1 MSIIKE
7 DRESDLIAMT
17 LEDFFVTV
25 YKGLLE
31 NKGLIT
37 VALVSIPVVGTLG
50 AWIGK
55 SGKTE
60 KDGIFLANLV
70 IWIATGVFAF
80 AVIVSLIGMSMMGK
94 SLLQGDLV
102 LLCAPIFCVVGT
114 FFGIRKV
121 FPLGE
126 LSSTY
131 TLKDV
136 GIFLIGCL
144 VVWFIFKTFRG
155 WGILFFGSVLQ
166 LVAWLV
172 AGYWLMRRLAK
183 RAFGKTKIYSNK

>member
-1 MSIIKE
+1 
-7 DRESDLIAMT
+7 MT
-17 LEDFFVTV
+17 LEEFFMSAYQGLEANRETIGTTLVTV
-25 YKGLLE
+25 P
-31 NKGLIT
+31 
-37 VALVSIPVVGTLG
+37 AVGTLG

-70 IWIATGVFAF
+70 IWIATGVFAI
-80 AVIVSLIGMSMMGK
+80 AVIVALIGMSMMGK

-102 LLCAPIFCVVGT
+102 LICAPIVCVAGT
-114 FFGIRKV
+114 FFGIRKI

-126 LSSTY
+126 LSSSH
-131 TLKDV
+131 TLKDI
-136 GIFLIGCL
+136 GIFLFGCL

-172 AGYWLMRRLAK
+172 AGYWLMRRLAR
-183 RAFGKTKIYSNK
+183 RAFAKRKTNKK

>member
-25 YKGLLE
+25 YKGLVE
-31 NKGLIT
+31 NKGVIT

-50 AWIGK
+50 TWIGK

-80 AVIVSLIGMSMMGK
+80 SVIAALIGMSMMGK

>member
-1 MSIIKE
+1 
-7 DRESDLIAMT
+7 MT
-17 LEDFFVTV
+17 LEDFFMSA
-25 YKGLLE
+25 YQGLE
-31 NKGLIT
+31 ANKEVIGT
-37 VALVSIPVVGTLG
+37 ALVAVPVVGTLG

-80 AVIVSLIGMSMMGK
+80 AVIVALIGMSLMGK
-94 SLLQGDLV
+94 SLLQGDFV
-102 LLCAPIFCVVGT
+102 LLCAPIVCVSGT
-114 FFGIRKV
+114 YYGIRKI

-126 LSSTY
+126 LSSAH

-144 VVWFIFKTFRG
+144 AVWFIFKTFRG
-155 WGILFFGSVLQ
+155 WGIIFFGSVFQ

-183 RAFGKTKIYSNK
+183 RAFGNKVTQ

>member
-1 MSIIKE
+1 MKE

-17 LEDFFVTV
+17 LENFFVTV

-80 AVIVSLIGMSMMGK
+80 AVIVALIGMSMMEK

-102 LLCAPIFCVVGT
+102 LLCAPIFCVTGT
-114 FFGIRKV
+114 FFGIRKI

-126 LSSTY
+126 LSSTH

-155 WGILFFGSVLQ
+155 WGILFFGSVFQ

-172 AGYWLMRRLAK
+172 AGYWLMRRLTK
-183 RAFGKTKIYSNK
+183 RAFGNKETQ

>member
-31 NKGLIT
+31 NKGVIT
-37 VALVSIPVVGTLG
+37 FALVAVPVVGTLG

-80 AVIVSLIGMSMMGK
+80 SVIAALIGMSVMGK

-102 LLCAPIFCVVGT
+102 LLCAPIVCVTGT
-114 FFGIRKV
+114 YYGIRKI

-126 LSSTY
+126 LSSAH

-144 VVWFIFKTFRG
+144 AVWFIFKTFRG
-155 WGILFFGSVLQ
+155 WGIIFFGSVFQ

-183 RAFGKTKIYSNK
+183 RAFSNKETQ

>member
-1 MSIIKE
+1 MNDERKFN
-7 DRESDLIAMT
+7 LIAMT
-17 LEDFFVTV
+17 LEDFFATV

-37 VALVSIPVVGTLG
+37 TALVSIPVVGTLG
-50 AWIGK
+50 TWIGK
-55 SGKTE
+55 RGKTE

-80 AVIVSLIGMSMMGK
+80 AVIVALIGMSMEK
-94 SLLQGDLV
+94 SLLQGDFM
-102 LLCAPIFCVVGT
+102 LLCAPIACVTGT
-114 FFGIRKV
+114 FFGIRKI

-126 LSSTY
+126 LSSTH
-131 TLKDV
+131 TLKDI

-155 WGILFFGSVLQ
+155 WGILFFGSVIQ
-166 LVAWLV
+166 LVLWLT
-172 AGYWLMRRLAK
+172 AGYWLMRRMAK
-183 RAFGKTKIYSNK
+183 RAFGKNKKSDG

>member
-1 MSIIKE
+1 MSIMKE
-7 DRESDLIAMT
+7 YRESDLIAMT

-25 YKGLLE
+25 YKGLVE
-31 NKGLIT
+31 NKGVIT

-50 AWIGK
+50 TWIGK

-80 AVIVSLIGMSMMGK
+80 SVIAALIGMSMMGK

-183 RAFGKTKIYSNK
+183 RAFGNKEIQ

>member
-1 MSIIKE
+1 MSIMKE
-7 DRESDLIAMT
+7 YRESDLIAMT

-25 YKGLLE
+25 YKGLVE
-31 NKGLIT
+31 NKGVIT

-50 AWIGK
+50 TWIGK